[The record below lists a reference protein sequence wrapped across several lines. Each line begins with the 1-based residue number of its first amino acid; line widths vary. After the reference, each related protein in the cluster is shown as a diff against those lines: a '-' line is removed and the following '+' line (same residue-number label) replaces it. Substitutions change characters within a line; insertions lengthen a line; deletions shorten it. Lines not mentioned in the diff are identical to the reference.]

1 MSRKEN
7 KMTNETQKYTITKRI
22 AKHGRQAVVIVPSLL
37 QEILFPGVLVEITF
51 EIKNEV
57 LKGGMK

>member
-1 MSRKEN
+1 M
-7 KMTNETQKYTITKRI
+7 ETQKFTITKRI

-57 LKGGMK
+57 KGGKK

>member
-1 MSRKEN
+1 MEAKN
-7 KMTNETQKYTITKRI
+7 KMEIQKFTITKRI

-57 LKGGMK
+57 MKGGLK